1 MNPPT
6 SPADPLFFPTAAD
19 FRRWLA
25 ENHDR
30 ADELWVGVHKIGT
43 GRPSITWPE
52 SVDEALCFGWIDGI
66 RKKVDEESYTNRFT
80 PRRPDSRWSAKNV
93 RRMEELIAEG
103 RVEPAGMAAY
113 DRRTGTYSY
122 SYEQRYEARF
132 SPQLEERLHAE
143 PPAWEHLRSQPP
155 GYRQTVTFWVM
166 SAKREETRRRRMEV
180 LVESSAAG
188 RRIPLLGRPVGE
200 E

>member
-1 MNPPT
+1 VELVTPPT
-6 SPADPLFFPTAAD
+6 GPLFFATAAA

-30 ADELWVGVHKIGT
+30 ADELWVGFYKVGT

-52 SVDEALCFGWIDGI
+52 AVDEALCFGWIDGI

-80 PRRPDSRWSAKNV
+80 PRRPGSRWSAKNV

-132 SPQLEERLHAE
+132 SPELEERLHAE
-143 PPAWEHLRSQPP
+143 PSAWKHFRSQPP

-166 SAKREETRRRRMEV
+166 SAKREETRQRRMAV
-180 LVESSAAG
+180 LIESSAAG
-188 RRIPLLGRPVGE
+188 RRIPPLDRSGGE
-200 E
+200 G